1 MEKYRLHGLIGKGP
15 HSEVYCAETKGETNQ
30 QWALKRI
37 ECNNQ
42 TEAIKA
48 LKELEIVQKL
58 DHPNISAPKDVFIQW
73 DANLSAVFLG
83 IVMPHQKDSLQEVI
97 DVRRAAEVPLD
108 ESQVKGWLRQMIS
121 SLAYSESMS
130 VYHMNIKPC
139 NIFLDNNQT
148 IQIGDFSGKT
158 ILTESRNFKCRMSA
172 NRYMPPEGIET
183 FNVKADVWG
192 IGCVLLELMTCS
204 FLSQSEFATFLSEF
218 KEDDSPIAI
227 HQSFVNLLER
237 TSELYSR
244 ELINIAK
251 MMLVVDPKSRC
262 SLKQLLEIHEI
273 SNYLSTPGP
282 LAAENQEPE
291 ETQHRSCKTYDE
303 DPDVNAVIAEMKSHV
318 ESPLQLV
325 QGIWKLNHL
334 IGTPTL
340 FDEDAKTLIGHL
352 MRKHKRNADFSIAAC
367 TFLAN
372 LARQSAEED
381 LEFIRSLI
389 STVSEAMKCFPECYK
404 LQIAGAI
411 IFKYVSMNKDAAAE
425 IGAIGGVQDNI
436 SALKNFPDNIEVC
449 LFYH

>member
-1 MEKYRLHGLIGKGP
+1 M
-15 HSEVYCAETKGETNQ
+15 
-30 QWALKRI
+30 
-37 ECNNQ
+37 
-42 TEAIKA
+42 
-48 LKELEIVQKL
+48 
-58 DHPNISAPKDVFIQW
+58 
-73 DANLSAVFLG
+73 
-83 IVMPHQKDSLQEVI
+83 
-97 DVRRAAEVPLD
+97 
-108 ESQVKGWLRQMIS
+108 
-121 SLAYSESMS
+121 
-130 VYHMNIKPC
+130 
-139 NIFLDNNQT
+139 
-148 IQIGDFSGKT
+148 
-158 ILTESRNFKCRMSA
+158 
-172 NRYMPPEGIET
+172 
-183 FNVKADVWG
+183 
-192 IGCVLLELMTCS
+192 ELMTCS

-237 TSELYSR
+237 TSELFSR

-251 MMLVVDPKSRC
+251 LMLVVDPKSRC

-282 LAAENQEPE
+282 LSAEHQEPE
-291 ETQHRSCKTYDE
+291 KTQHRSCKTYDE

-325 QGIWKLNHL
+325 QGMWKLNRL
-334 IGTPTL
+334 IGTPSR

-352 MRKHKRNADFSIAAC
+352 MRKHKRNADFNIAAC

-381 LEFIRSLI
+381 LQFIRSLI
-389 STVSEAMKCFPECYK
+389 SAVSESMKCFPECYK

-436 SALKNFPDNIEVC
+436 SALKNFPDSIEVC
-449 LFYH
+449 TACCSALSMLSLHPPNAKTASDEDGLRIVMATLEKHIDNAAVAEAACAALWTLSVDQSIAEKLKDQCPVYLITRCLLKHSLDSNVVGKAMWALAGLVESDESSAYEVLYGDFETSGMSTLINAHKHHQRNQHISEGFAKCVAELSKYEDLRTEINNTNVQSILCEEKLKFDTKSSIQLQIDEALVAMGNRDKQTSARDR